1 MLKLS
6 NNIHKI
12 NKIFLLN
19 FYALDFNK
27 KYYTGFVYKKKMQGL
42 FLTEKLTADTQISD
56 THTLYFNEA

>member
-12 NKIFLLN
+12 NKTVLLN

-27 KYYTGFVYKKKMQGL
+27 KYYTGFVYKKECKVCFSL
-42 FLTEKLTADTQISD
+42 K
-56 THTLYFNEA
+56 N

>member
-12 NKIFLLN
+12 NKNFLLN

-27 KYYTGFVYKKKMQGL
+27 KYYTGFVYKKECKVCFSL
-42 FLTEKLTADTQISD
+42 K
-56 THTLYFNEA
+56 N

>member
-6 NNIHKI
+6 NNIHKLKK
-12 NKIFLLN
+12 NFLLN

-27 KYYTGFVYKKKMQGL
+27 KYNGFCLQKKMQGL

>member
-12 NKIFLLN
+12 NKNFLLN

-27 KYYTGFVYKKKMQGL
+27 KYYTDFVYKKECKVCFSL
-42 FLTEKLTADTQISD
+42 K
-56 THTLYFNEA
+56 N